1 MKVNQKRMK
10 IIQLRAY
17 AWNDILLFKYG
28 SKVGPENQVSYL
40 QQVTVFDY
48 LNVCI
53 TGVVIT

>member
-10 IIQLRAY
+10 IIQLSLSVERY
-17 AWNDILLFKYG
+17 FLFKYG